1 LIFVLEDA
9 RARLQSF
16 ERTIESALLAAEE
29 LRIHEQYAEG
39 VRLLE
44 SQPAS
49 ILQTQAVQ
57 KALAT
62 LREASASEATALQAV
77 GSAYAHLE
85 YPDGGKRTLQENAT
99 SPLLAR
105 IVPVFATRR
114 KSVAD
119 RQMSSAIDRARAA
132 FDAGDKKQA
141 AKALDAVVA
150 FAEFASKDLQNEW
163 HTLSK
168 KAGRARR

>member
-16 ERTIESALLAAEE
+16 ERTIESALLAAED
-29 LRIHEQYAEG
+29 LRIHEQYAEA

-49 ILQTQAVQ
+49 ILQTQALQ

-62 LREASASEATALQAV
+62 LREASASEASALQAV
-77 GSAYAHLE
+77 GNAYAYLE
-85 YPDGGKRTLQENAT
+85 YGDGTKRTLQENGK

-105 IVPVFATRR
+105 IVPIFASRR

-132 FDAGDKKQA
+132 LDAGDKKQA
-141 AKALDAVVA
+141 AKALDAVGT
-150 FAEFASKDLQNEW
+150 FAEFASKDMQNEW

-168 KAGRARR
+168 KAGKARR